1 MSEHNSTQYEGLKPK
16 WQKRFA
22 FFDKYGTKESA
33 PEYKQAFKS
42 LSFFEKR
49 WQELNFIALFFGFIY
64 FFVLGL
70 WRKNLS
76 IIGLYLV
83 VGIIVSIIIAILNV
97 PDRTVDAIAN
107 AIGLLFAFIYA
118 KTANKAY
125 YLHKVKGSKS
135 WNPFE
140 S

>member
-1 MSEHNSTQYEGLKPK
+1 MSELNHSNYADLNPK

-33 PEYKQAFKS
+33 PEYKEAYKA
-42 LSFFEKR
+42 LSFKDR
-49 WQELNFIALFFGFIY
+49 RIQGMNFYAFFFGLIY
-64 FFVLGL
+64 FFILGL
-70 WRKNLS
+70 WRKNLAL
-76 IIGLYLV
+76 IGLFVGLFLV
-83 VGIIVSIIIAILNV
+83 LDFGVDMLSINIPEKTI
-97 PDRTVDAIAN
+97 DRIFNLVIMWTYGSI
-107 AIGLLFAFIYA
+107 
-118 KTANKAY
+118 ANKAY